1 MKREINDYTL
11 EFLEGT
17 ENDYKEE
24 KHSETKNRSL
34 QYDESFLEEIDLTLR
49 DFIMTVKKDDW
60 IIIEQQD
67 ERFVLVK
74 NLFTSSDHRLQILEL
89 KSKNFIQFLNGQ
101 KRFGR
106 TFIDRKLKSFKRSKI
121 LDEIVTVE
129 ELKLVNK

>member
-11 EFLEGT
+11 EFLEDT

-24 KHSETKNRSL
+24 KHSETKDRFL

-49 DFIMTVKKDDW
+49 DFIMAVKKDDW
-60 IIIEQQD
+60 IIVEQQD

>member
-11 EFLEGT
+11 EFLEDT

-24 KHSETKNRSL
+24 KHSETKDRSL

-60 IIIEQQD
+60 IIIEQRD

-121 LDEIVTVE
+121 LDEIVEVN

>member
-11 EFLEGT
+11 EFLEDT

-24 KHSETKNRSL
+24 KHSETKDRFL

-49 DFIMTVKKDDW
+49 DFIMAVKKDDW

-74 NLFTSSDHRLQILEL
+74 NLFTSSEHRLQILEL

>member
-11 EFLEGT
+11 EFLEDT

-24 KHSETKNRSL
+24 KHSETKDRFL

-49 DFIMTVKKDDW
+49 DFIMAVKKDDW

-121 LDEIVTVE
+121 LDEIVEVN

>member
-11 EFLEGT
+11 EFLEDT

-24 KHSETKNRSL
+24 QHSETNDRFL
-34 QYDESFLEEIDLTLR
+34 RYDESFLEEIDLTLR

>member
-11 EFLEGT
+11 EFLEDT

-24 KHSETKNRSL
+24 KHSEAKDRSL

-49 DFIMTVKKDDW
+49 DFIMAVKKDDW

>member
-11 EFLEGT
+11 EFLEDT

-24 KHSETKNRSL
+24 KHSETKDRSL

-49 DFIMTVKKDDW
+49 DFIMAVKKDDW
-60 IIIEQQD
+60 IIIEQQN